1 MPTRTPKAELLS
13 PNPTD
18 PPFLIA
24 ILIGAMKTGDKL
36 MVGLARDWL
45 AEQGIRIT
53 IAKDAYALR
62 LAEPIPSVT
71 AVQAKGGN
79 RG

>member
-1 MPTRTPKAELLS
+1 MPTRTPKAELLP